1 MSGSDAE
8 RTTDEVPEWKRQEVA
23 ALVDLIEDYESVGVV
38 DVRGIPSRQLQT
50 MRKNLYGTAQ
60 LRMGRNSLIRRAL
73 SEVDEGVEVLTEEVS
88 GQVGLVG
95 TDANPFTLFQHLE
108 SSKTAAP
115 INAGEIAPNDIVIE
129 AGDTGMDPGP
139 FVGDLQQVGADA
151 RIQDGSIHVLSDSVV
166 AEAGDEVSADL
177 SNVLAELDIE
187 PKEVGLDLRAV
198 YADGVRFEAGDLELD
213 VDAYRS
219 DVATGAARA
228 RTVSIETAYPTE
240 TTMPALLSK
249 ARGQAIAVGLEGPV
263 EDPDLMDD
271 LVSRADGQVRAL
283 AAAVDNPE
291 ALPEELQD
299 VEAPETGGEA
309 EREADS
315 EESDEEDAAPDAA
328 AEDDGDD
335 TDESDDDGDG
345 ADALGDMFG

>member
-1 MSGSDAE
+1 MSGSNAE
-8 RTTDEVPEWKRQEVA
+8 RTTEHVPEWKRQEVA
-23 ALVDLIEDYESVGVV
+23 ALVDLIERYESVGVV

-50 MRKNLYGTAQ
+50 MRKDLYGTAQ

-73 SEVDEGVEVLTEEVS
+73 SEVDEGVEVLSEEVT

-115 INAGEIAPNDIVIE
+115 INAGEVAPNDIVIE

-151 RIQDGSIHVLSDSVV
+151 RIQDGSIHVLSESVV

-177 SNVLAELDIE
+177 ANVLAELDIE

-198 YADGVRFEAGDLELD
+198 YADGVRFEAADLELD
-213 VDAYRS
+213 IEAYRS
-219 DVATGAARA
+219 DVATAASSA
-228 RTVSIETAYPTE
+228 RTLSIETAYPTSS
-240 TTMPALLSK
+240 TIPTLLSK

-263 EDPDLMDD
+263 EEPELMDD

-283 AAAVDNPE
+283 AAAVDDPD

-299 VEAPETGGEA
+299 IEAPKRGAETET
-309 EREADS
+309 EADTD
-315 EESDEEDAAPDAA
+315 ESTAEDAAPDAA
-328 AEDDGDD
+328 AEDGDD
-335 TDESDDDGDG
+335 TDEDEDEGDG